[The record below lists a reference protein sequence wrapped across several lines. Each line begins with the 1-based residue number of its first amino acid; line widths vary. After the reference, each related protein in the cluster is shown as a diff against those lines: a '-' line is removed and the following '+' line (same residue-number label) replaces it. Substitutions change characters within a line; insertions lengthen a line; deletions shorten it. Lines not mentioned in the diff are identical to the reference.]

1 MGLMI
6 YDDIQNEVLK
16 KLLDKIEEKYGCVL
30 TNKGGVVNDKCI
42 SPKAITVII
51 HELDKEL
58 RESESVSL

>member
-1 MGLMI
+1 MGLII

-16 KLLDKIEEKYGCVL
+16 KLLDKIEEKYGCIL
-30 TNKGGVVNDKCI
+30 TNEGGVVDNKWI

-58 RESESVSL
+58 RESENNSI